1 MEWRSTLGRLLAIA
15 AFAAVV
21 GAACGGAAATASPSA
36 ANSASQ
42 PAASVAPGTPEA
54 TASAIASA
62 TAAATNAIQYLNTT
76 TTCKGA
82 VADAF
87 FNEQEC
93 EKQLAERLQAPQ
105 GPANQPWLQMLN
117 PTMVDT
123 TKYKKDGPYKICV
136 SESGEDNAW
145 RVVGWNVMQ
154 HEAALEG
161 VQLVHVI
168 ANGKDDKQISDIADL
183 VKTGN
188 CSALVI
194 SPNST
199 AALTPAVTLACAS
212 GIPVVVWD
220 RGVTTDCPVT
230 FIHPIGGYAF
240 GASAAEFIASKVP
253 AGSKIVAL
261 RILPGVDILE
271 TRWLGAQAV
280 FAQHNITVVES
291 QFDSADAAKAKTI
304 VSDALDKYGNKQI
317 AAVWADAGFA
327 SVAVSEVFEE
337 RTLPMVPV
345 IGEDQNDFLQ
355 KWAANPT
362 YPFFASTYPTYQWR
376 TAIIAATDILKGVSV
391 PKEWI
396 LPQSVVTADN
406 LSKSLYP
413 NMPPDFQASCGCQG
427 MPGWPA
433 DYQK

>member
-1 MEWRSTLGRLLAIA
+1 MKRRSTLGRLAAIA
-15 AFAAVV
+15 ALAAVV
-21 GAACGGAAATASPSA
+21 GGACGGATATATLSPTSSA
-36 ANSASQ
+36 TQ
-42 PAASVAPGTPEA
+42 PAASVAPASVAPGTSE
-54 TASAIASA
+54 A

-76 TTCKGA
+76 TTCQGA

-93 EKQLAERLQAPQ
+93 EKQLAERLATPQ
-105 GPANQPWLQMLN
+105 GPADQPWVQMLN

-161 VQLVHVI
+161 VQLDHVI
-168 ANGKDDKQISDIADL
+168 ANSKDDKQISDIADL
-183 VKTGN
+183 VKNGG
-188 CSALVI
+188 CSALVV

-199 AALTPAVTLACAS
+199 AALTPAVQQACAS
-212 GIPVVVWD
+212 GIPIVIFD

-230 FIHPIGGYAF
+230 FVHPIGGYAF
-240 GASAAEFIASKVP
+240 GASSAEFIASRVP

-261 RILPGVDILE
+261 RILPGVDVLE
-271 TRWLGAQAV
+271 TRWLAAQAV
-280 FAQHNITVVES
+280 FSQHSITVVET
-291 QFDSADAAKAKTI
+291 QFDNADSAKAKTI
-304 VSDALDKYGNKQI
+304 VSDALDKYGNNQI
-317 AAVWADAGFA
+317 AAVWADATFA

>member
-1 MEWRSTLGRLLAIA
+1 MERKSTLGRLLAIA
-15 AFAAVV
+15 AFVAVV
-21 GAACGGAAATASPSA
+21 GAACGGSTATASPSA

-42 PAASVAPGTPEA
+42 PTGSVAPGTPAA
-54 TASAIASA
+54 TASA

-76 TTCKGA
+76 TTCQGA

-183 VKTGN
+183 VKNGG
-188 CSALVI
+188 CSALVV

-199 AALTPAVTLACAS
+199 AALTPAVQQACSS
-212 GIPVVVWD
+212 GLPVVVWD

-230 FIHPIGGYAF
+230 FVHPIGGYAF
-240 GASAAEFIASKVP
+240 GASSAEFIASTVP

-304 VSDALDKYGNKQI
+304 VSDALDKYGNNQI

-327 SVAVSEVFEE
+327 SVAVSEVFED
-337 RTLPMVPV
+337 RGIAMVPV

-355 KWAANPT
+355 KWSKNPT
-362 YPFFASTYPTYQWR
+362 YPWFASTYPTYQWR
-376 TAIIAATDILKGVSV
+376 TAIIAATDILKGISV

-396 LPQSVVTADN
+396 LPQSVVTAAN

-413 NMPPDFQASCGCQG
+413 NMPPDFQASCGCQD

-433 DYQK
+433 DYQAQ